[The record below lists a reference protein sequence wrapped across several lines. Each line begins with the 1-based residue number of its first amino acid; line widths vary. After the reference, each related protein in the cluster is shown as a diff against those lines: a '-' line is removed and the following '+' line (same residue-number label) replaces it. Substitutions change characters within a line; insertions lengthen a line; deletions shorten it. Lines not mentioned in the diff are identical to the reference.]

1 MKAHPP
7 EKIPAPETNTMATMA
22 PSDQP
27 MTAAKTAAV
36 RSVRRAILLL
46 NLEGLVVSANGVA
59 IKALGVAE
67 SNFLG
72 QPITNLFERP
82 SAARMKQ
89 YFDRALKG
97 SAVKC
102 QALMKAIG
110 DQSGLPVSLLIRLH
124 VMGPNCSLE
133 AAWDILDASEEIGLP
148 APQPHTE
155 VAARKA
161 AFETLFQAYL
171 ELGEINK
178 QKTSMLAAATH
189 ELKTPLAVINGS
201 CELLLAGSLGA
212 LNPQQREIVQLSV
225 QNCRRLLNVVNSFLD
240 YSAVERGKLSLVL
253 AEHDPGEMVAEAAKY
268 WKKLGQARGIQFDYA
283 TARELPAV
291 RCDRGKLQNVLN
303 SLCEN
308 ALKYTPKGGQVTLVA
323 DLHFWERR
331 IAAVSVSTDRRG
343 REDEAEANGVRF
355 SVTDNGPGIPSE
367 FHQEIFEDYF
377 QVPGTA
383 FGGMGLGLAIARK
396 IVTAHKGKIWVE
408 SRMGQGTAFHLVI
421 PL

>member
-1 MKAHPP
+1 MKVRSLA
-7 EKIPAPETNTMATMA
+7 KTLALKKNAVATNN
-22 PSDQP
+22 QH
-27 MTAAKTAAV
+27 KTAAV
-36 RSVRRAILLL
+36 RSASRAILLL
-46 NLEGLVVSANGVA
+46 NLEGAVVSANGVA
-59 IKALGVAE
+59 MKALGVAE
-67 SNFLG
+67 SSFLG
-72 QPITNLFERP
+72 KPITNLFDKP
-82 SAARMKQ
+82 SPQRMKQ
-89 YFDRALKG
+89 HFDRALKG

-102 QALMKAIG
+102 QAHMKAVG
-110 DQSGLPVSLLIRLH
+110 EHAGLPVSLRIRLH

-133 AAWDILDASEEIGLP
+133 AAWEILDNSHDLGLP
-148 APQPHTE
+148 APAPTSE

-201 CELLLAGSLGA
+201 CELLLGGSLGS
-212 LNPQQREIVQLSV
+212 LNPQQKEIVQLSV

-240 YSAVERGKLSLVL
+240 YSAVERGKLSLIF

-268 WKKLGQARGIQFDYA
+268 WKKLGQSRGIQFDYA
-283 TARELPAV
+283 TARDLPRV

-308 ALKYTPKGGQVTLVA
+308 ALKYTPKGGHVTLVA

-331 IAAVSVSTDRRG
+331 IAAVSVSTERRA
-343 REDEAEANGVRF
+343 DEEEEGANGVRF

-367 FHQEIFEDYF
+367 YHQEIFEDYF
-377 QVPGTA
+377 QVPGSA
-383 FGGMGLGLAIARK
+383 SGGMGLGLAIARK
-396 IVTAHKGKIWVE
+396 IVSAHKGKIWVE

>member
-1 MKAHPP
+1 MKASPP
-7 EKIPAPETNTMATMA
+7 VKVPAIKNTPMPTTHTKAT
-22 PSDQP
+22 
-27 MTAAKTAAV
+27 TKTAAV
-36 RSVRRAILLL
+36 RSVSRAILLL

-67 SNFLG
+67 SSFLG
-72 QPITNLFERP
+72 QPITNLFAKP
-82 SAARMKQ
+82 SEVRMKQ
-89 YFDRALKG
+89 NFDRALKG

-102 QALMKAIG
+102 QALIKASG
-110 DQSGLPVSLLIRLH
+110 DQPAVPVALRIGLH

-133 AAWDILDASEEIGLP
+133 ASWEILNASEEMGLP

-155 VAARKA
+155 AAARKA

-201 CELLLAGSLGA
+201 CELLLGGSLGP
-212 LNPQQREIVQLSV
+212 LNPSQKEIVQLSV

-240 YSAVERGKLSLVL
+240 YSAVERGKLSLIM
-253 AEHDPGEMVAEAAKY
+253 AEHDAGEIVAEAAKY

-283 TARELPAV
+283 MARDLPAV

-331 IAAVSVSTDRRG
+331 VAAVSVSTDRRG
-343 REDEAEANGVRF
+343 EEDDAEANGVRF

-367 FHQEIFEDYF
+367 YHQEIFEDYF

-383 FGGMGLGLAIARK
+383 SGGMGLGLAIARK
-396 IVTAHKGKIWVE
+396 IVAAHKGKIWVE
-408 SRMGQGTAFHLVI
+408 SRVGQGTAFHLVI

>member
-1 MKAHPP
+1 MTTTGKTNVLAPAKP
-7 EKIPAPETNTMATMA
+7 LKPAP
-22 PSDQP
+22 
-27 MTAAKTAAV
+27 KTSVHRAV
-36 RSVRRAILLL
+36 SRAILLL
-46 NLEGLVVSANGVA
+46 NLEGQVVSANGVA

-67 SNFLG
+67 STFLG
-72 QPITNLFERP
+72 QPITNLFSKP
-82 SAARMKQ
+82 NDARIKQ

-102 QALMKAIG
+102 PALVKARADQAET
-110 DQSGLPVSLLIRLH
+110 PVTLRIRLH

-133 AAWDILDASEEIGLP
+133 AAWDIIDPTALDTPTDTGAAA
-148 APQPHTE
+148 APPE
-155 VAARKA
+155 MAARKA

-178 QKTSMLAAATH
+178 QKSGMLAAATH

-201 CELLLAGSLGA
+201 CELLLGGSLGP
-212 LNPQQREIVQLSV
+212 LNPQQKEIVQLSV

-240 YSAVERGKLSLVL
+240 FTAVERGKLSLIF
-253 AEHDPGEMVAEAAKY
+253 AEHDAGEIVAEAAKY
-268 WKKLGQARGIQFDYA
+268 WKKLGQARGIRFEYA
-283 TARELPAV
+283 TARELPRV

-303 SLCEN
+303 NLCEN

-331 IAAVSVSTDRRG
+331 VAAVSVSQERRLEE
-343 REDEAEANGVRF
+343 EDADANGVRF

-367 FHQEIFEDYF
+367 YHQEIFEDYF
-377 QVPGTA
+377 QVPGGA
-383 FGGMGLGLAIARK
+383 PGGMGLGLAIARK

-408 SRMGQGTAFHLVI
+408 SRVGHGTAFHLVI

>member
-1 MKAHPP
+1 MKALLLA
-7 EKIPAPETNTMATMA
+7 KLDKLKNKTVAT
-22 PSDQP
+22 PTGQH
-27 MTAAKTAAV
+27 KTAAL
-36 RSVRRAILLL
+36 RSASRAILLL

-67 SNFLG
+67 SSFLG
-72 QPITNLFERP
+72 QPINNLFDKP
-82 SAARMKQ
+82 NPVRMRQ
-89 YFDRALKG
+89 HFDRALKG

-102 QALMKAIG
+102 QALMKG
-110 DQSGLPVSLLIRLH
+110 VGGLPGVPVSLRIRLH

-133 AAWDILDASEEIGLP
+133 AAWDILDASREVGLP
-148 APQPHTE
+148 ALAPTSE
-155 VAARKA
+155 VTARKA

-201 CELLLAGSLGA
+201 CELLLTGSLGA
-212 LNPQQREIVQLSV
+212 LSPQQRELVQLSV

-240 YSAVERGKLSLVL
+240 YSAVERGKLSLIL
-253 AEHDPGEMVAEAAKY
+253 AEQDPGEMVAEAAKY

-283 TARELPAV
+283 MARALPKV

-308 ALKYTPKGGQVTLVA
+308 ALKYTPRGGHVTLVA

-331 IAAVSVSTDRRG
+331 IAAVSVSTERRS
-343 REDEAEANGVRF
+343 EEEEEEANGVRF

-367 FHQEIFEDYF
+367 YHQEIFEDYF
-377 QVPGTA
+377 QVPGSA
-383 FGGMGLGLAIARK
+383 SGGMGLGLAIARK
-396 IVTAHKGKIWVE
+396 IVAAHKGKIWVE
-408 SRMGQGTAFHLVI
+408 SRVGQGTAFHLVI

>member
-1 MKAHPP
+1 MARSP
-7 EKIPAPETNTMATMA
+7 EKPLAPKKNAVATNT
-22 PSDQP
+22 QH
-27 MTAAKTAAV
+27 KTAAV
-36 RSVRRAILLL
+36 RSASRAILLL
-46 NLEGLVVSANGVA
+46 NLEGAVVSANGVA
-59 IKALGVAE
+59 MKALGVAE
-67 SNFLG
+67 SSFLG
-72 QPITNLFERP
+72 KPITNLFDKP
-82 SAARMKQ
+82 SPQRMKQ
-89 YFDRALKG
+89 HFDRALKG

-102 QALMKAIG
+102 QAHMKAVG
-110 DQSGLPVSLLIRLH
+110 DHAGLPVSLRIRLH

-133 AAWDILDASEEIGLP
+133 AAWEILDNSHDLSLP
-148 APQPHTE
+148 VPVPTSE

-201 CELLLAGSLGA
+201 CELLLGGSLGS
-212 LNPQQREIVQLSV
+212 LNPQQKEIVQLSV

-240 YSAVERGKLSLVL
+240 YSAVERGKLSLIF

-268 WKKLGQARGIQFDYA
+268 WKKLGQSRGIQFDYA
-283 TARELPAV
+283 TARDLPRV

-308 ALKYTPKGGQVTLVA
+308 ALKYTPKGGHVTLVA

-331 IAAVSVSTDRRG
+331 IAAVSVSTERRG
-343 REDEAEANGVRF
+343 DEDEEAANGVRF

-367 FHQEIFEDYF
+367 YHQEIFEDYF
-377 QVPGTA
+377 QVPGSA
-383 FGGMGLGLAIARK
+383 SGGMGLGLAIARK
-396 IVTAHKGKIWVE
+396 IVSAHKGKIWVE